1 MVCLDS
7 FELISFLL
15 NMLDRRG
22 SPIDMLAQ
30 SPPFDEIIV
39 RLIMTHSWEFTNYH
53 FQVIMEQKYLGQESF
68 KNCMGCNFSEILT
81 AVVSEVLSIKCNCCA
96 FFSLQ
101 AESTPLIFK
110 PSWHQ
115 TNSQSVWWQY
125 LYLYFS
131 IFVFVLCDIYIP
143 RYLSSAAA
151 ALVPKHQIIPQIP
164 HILKIT

>member
-7 FELISFLL
+7 FERTSFSL
-15 NMLDRRG
+15 NMLERRG

-30 SPPFDEIIV
+30 SSPFDEIIV

-68 KNCMGCNFSEILT
+68 KNCMGCKFSEILT
-81 AVVSEVLSIKCNCCA
+81 AVVSGVVCIKCNCCA

-101 AESTPLIFK
+101 TESTPLIFK
-110 PSWHQ
+110 LSWHQ

-131 IFVFVLCDIYIP
+131 IFVFVLCDIC
-143 RYLSSAAA
+143 
-151 ALVPKHQIIPQIP
+151 IIS
-164 HILKIT
+164 TS

>member
-7 FELISFLL
+7 FERTSFSL
-15 NMLDRRG
+15 NMLERRG

-30 SPPFDEIIV
+30 SSPFDEIIV

-115 TNSQSVWWQY
+115 TNSQSVWWHICICIFQY
-125 LYLYFS
+125 LYLCCA
-131 IFVFVLCDIYIP
+131 IVALP
-143 RYLSSAAA
+143 RHLSSACSAW
-151 ALVPKHQIIPQIP
+151 
-164 HILKIT
+164 

>member
-1 MVCLDS
+1 MVYCLL
-7 FELISFLL
+7 FCICFWQPEKTI
-15 NMLDRRG
+15 NMLERRG

-39 RLIMTHSWEFTNYH
+39 RLIMTHCWEFTNYH

-81 AVVSEVLSIKCNCCA
+81 AVVSGVVCIKCNCCA

-101 AESTPLIFK
+101 TESTPLIFK
-110 PSWHQ
+110 PSRHQ

-125 LYLYFS
+125 LYLYFFN
-131 IFVFVLCDIYIP
+131 ICICVV
-143 RYLSSAAA
+143 RYLYTY
-151 ALVPKHQIIPQIP
+151 LIIVIFFTLTQF
-164 HILKIT
+164 LWE